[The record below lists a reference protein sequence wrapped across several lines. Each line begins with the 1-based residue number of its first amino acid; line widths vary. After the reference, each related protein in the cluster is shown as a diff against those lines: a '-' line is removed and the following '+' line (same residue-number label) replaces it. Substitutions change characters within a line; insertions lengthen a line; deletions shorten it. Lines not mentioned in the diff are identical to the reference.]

1 MINDELIGRNL
12 TLLRGSMSQKELA
25 ERMRKLG
32 FKWSQATVW
41 SIEKG
46 ERPLRLTESEAL
58 GSVFGIHAQ
67 TLTFAEQ
74 SFTRVMLSRAL
85 DDTLTEIADL
95 AYRSCD
101 RPCEPLLVGRQAL
114 LERLGHVDVRV
125 ELLDERQ
132 GHLLADLVVRDHRA
146 RRIRGGVGVKGLIA
160 DEAGE
165 QAEHGEDDRQDDEDA
180 CDDHAHEPVIAAAAR
195 RRITPTG

>member
-41 SIEKG
+41 
-46 ERPLRLTESEAL
+46 LRLTESEAL

-95 AYRSCD
+95 AYRSFERHRRLAMMYDMIPPED
-101 RPCEPLLVGRQAL
+101 RDESFLPEVFA
-114 LERLGHVDVRV
+114 HNAVDYAIRGLARAEAHLRGEIEVE
-125 ELLDERQ
+125 ELLYGPFPHE
-132 GHLLADLVVRDHRA
+132 GH
-146 RRIRGGVGVKGLIA
+146 
-160 DEAGE
+160 EYQ
-165 QAEHGEDDRQDDEDA
+165 QA
-180 CDDHAHEPVIAAAAR
+180 VIARVRAQIEDLRQRSETQEEADDGVDQA
-195 RRITPTG
+195 TG

>member
-1 MINDELIGRNL
+1 VINDELIGRNL

-95 AYRSCD
+95 AYRSFERHRRLAMMYDMIPPED
-101 RPCEPLLVGRQAL
+101 RDESFLPEVFA
-114 LERLGHVDVRV
+114 HNAVDYAIRGLARAEAHLRGEIEVE
-125 ELLDERQ
+125 ELLYGPFPHE
-132 GHLLADLVVRDHRA
+132 GH
-146 RRIRGGVGVKGLIA
+146 
-160 DEAGE
+160 EYQ
-165 QAEHGEDDRQDDEDA
+165 QA
-180 CDDHAHEPVIAAAAR
+180 VIARVRAQIEDLRQRSETQEEADDGVDQA
-195 RRITPTG
+195 TG

>member
-1 MINDELIGRNL
+1 VIDDELIGRNL

-58 GSVFGIHAQ
+58 GSVFGIHAR
-67 TLTFAEQ
+67 TLTFTEL
-74 SFTRVMLSRAL
+74 SFTRVMRARAL

-95 AYRSCD
+95 AYGSFERQRRLAMMYDLMPDED
-101 RPCEPLLVGRQAL
+101 RDEAFLPELFA
-114 LERLGHVDVRV
+114 HNAVDYAVRGLARAEAHLRGEIEV
-125 ELLDERQ
+125 EELLSGPFPHEGHEYQQAFIARVRAQVEELRQ
-132 GHLLADLVVRDHRA
+132 RSELQ
-146 RRIRGGVGVKGLIA
+146 
-160 DEAGE
+160 EAGDDGVY
-165 QAEHGEDDRQDDEDA
+165 QATE
-180 CDDHAHEPVIAAAAR
+180 
-195 RRITPTG
+195 